1 MNTPTLRALG
11 LLVSLGL
18 PLSAAASDA
27 PREDE
32 GWSRIPQLAI
42 EVGGSWSQMRH
53 PTTYVPARFNEVRQV
68 HAREGAAR
76 LSGGLHFN
84 LLRGSGRS
92 DFWWTNGV
100 DWYLAGGD
108 VEVLAFRPG
117 LEKRFSL
124 SRKLTLGVSA
134 FGGIAEVAVPTGRLL
149 QNLDPTGAP
158 IFQEGFSEAKAAR
171 WIFGAGAAGA
181 LQANFGRFVYTRV
194 QVGYT
199 HFFQKA
205 EGFEAS
211 PGQESFSVSL
221 SGPMAG
227 ASIGVNL

>member
-1 MNTPTLRALG
+1 MNTPALRALG

-18 PLSAAASDA
+18 PLSAAASDEAGA
-27 PREDE
+27 PE
-32 GWSRIPQLAI
+32 GWSRVPQLAI
-42 EVGGSWSQMRH
+42 ELGGSWSQMRH
-53 PTTYVPARFNEVRQV
+53 PTTYVPSRFNEFRQV

-92 DFWWTNGV
+92 DLWWTNGL

-108 VEVLAFRPG
+108 VDVLAFRPG

-124 SRKLTLGVSA
+124 SRRLTLGVSA
-134 FGGIAEVAVPTGRLL
+134 FAGIAEVTVPTGRVL
-149 QNLDPTGAP
+149 QNVDPTGAP
-158 IFQEGFSEAKAAR
+158 IAQQGFSEAKAGR

-181 LQANFGRFVYTRV
+181 LQAHFGRFVYTRL
-194 QVGYT
+194 QVGYMQY
-199 HFFQKA
+199 FQKA

-211 PGQESFSVSL
+211 PGNEDFSVSL

-227 ASIGVNL
+227 ATIGVNL